1 MAEKPLSTIRN
12 PLTIIGIFAGITEA
26 SGAAIFPFILPKIQ
40 EIYIWFQ
47 MIFPLILVLLFFI
60 TLNFNNKVL
69 YAPSDFHNEDDFLK
83 MFQNATPYEAE
94 NKLQEDFR
102 NIEEGSVS
110 NASIT
115 EGNLGIRQVVEINQE
130 NLRHDVV
137 NKYVLAEDLV
147 LRKISKEYGQSVKRD
162 MRFLSPIKDILF
174 DGVVMTA
181 DRVTAIEVTYLPRP
195 RINPAIKNKLI
206 SIINA
211 VSRLA
216 SNNRLFLIFVFV
228 IEAPIPTQD
237 ILKELNGIIDSAPF
251 QIKVRIF
258 NFEDL
263 KSEFYKSLNP
273 QDVNEEKS

>member
-1 MAEKPLSTIRN
+1 
-12 PLTIIGIFAGITEA
+12 
-26 SGAAIFPFILPKIQ
+26 
-40 EIYIWFQ
+40 
-47 MIFPLILVLLFFI
+47 
-60 TLNFNNKVL
+60 
-69 YAPSDFHNEDDFLK
+69 
-83 MFQNATPYEAE
+83 
-94 NKLQEDFR
+94 
-102 NIEEGSVS
+102 
-110 NASIT
+110 
-115 EGNLGIRQVVEINQE
+115 
-130 NLRHDVV
+130 
-137 NKYVLAEDLV
+137 
-147 LRKISKEYGQSVKRD
+147 